1 MGEGIIDRSLYRGRR
16 TECTYAPHASTSI
29 VSSVPKTNHDPSL
42 HPGSISCCTSK
53 GPLGGI
59 VRLRRGETGEGDN
72 PAQGMHASLTEAKIR
87 PKGISPSPP
96 ILNGG
101 GQKSV
106 WMDGGRIQACKKIP
120 PGNESNQGPRDP
132 HSMCIVRM
140 EQKRKEKYTHIR
152 QREK

>member
-1 MGEGIIDRSLYRGRR
+1 MTDHCTEEGGRNAPTHPMHPPRSSPPSQRR
-16 TECTYAPHASTSI
+16 ITIHLFTLARSRVVPAKGLLEASYACA
-29 VSSVPKTNHDPSL
+29 VEK
-42 HPGSISCCTSK
+42 PGK
-53 GPLGGI
+53 
-59 VRLRRGETGEGDN
+59 GDN

-87 PKGISPSPP
+87 PKGISPSPL

-101 GQKSV
+101 GQKGV

>member
-1 MGEGIIDRSLYRGRR
+1 MHLRTPCIHHDRLLR
-16 TECTYAPHASTSI
+16 
-29 VSSVPKTNHDPSL
+29 PKDESR
-42 HPGSISCCTSK
+42 SISSPCLDLVLYQQRASWRHRTLAQEK
-53 GPLGGI
+53 PGK
-59 VRLRRGETGEGDN
+59 GDN

-87 PKGISPSPP
+87 PKGISPSPL

-101 GQKSV
+101 GQKGV